1 MEFFHI
7 FSVILV
13 LSALVAYLNHRLLHL
28 PSSISLLLAGLL
40 LSILVQVAG
49 AVSPSFEAGVE
60 AKLASIDFSEIL
72 LDVMLSFL
80 LFAGA
85 MHTNLEALRQSRWP
99 ILIFATVG
107 VLISTFLTGT
117 LFFYLLQVMGKPI
130 PYIHALLFGA
140 LISPTDPVAVLGL
153 LRKANL
159 PESLE
164 VKITGES
171 LFNDGVGVVVFLSLF
186 GIAQTGLAE
195 VEASEIGILLLE
207 EVGGG
212 IILGFVLGY
221 LGFRLMKSIDHY
233 QTEVL
238 ISLAM
243 VMGGYS
249 LASYLHFSGPLA
261 MVVAGLFIGNHATET
276 AMSAKTLDYVT
287 KFWEMLD
294 EILNAALFV
303 LIGLELMLISVD
315 VFYLLAGLIATI
327 LVLTVRYFSL
337 AIPSYVLGF
346 RKTFEPNTLPI
357 MTWGGLRGGISIALA
372 LSLLPSMNKEMLVT
386 VTYVVVLISLA
397 IQGLTMERFIKWL
410 KRHSVR
416 EVTPDS
422 VNR

>member
-1 MEFFHI
+1 MEFFHV

-13 LSALVAYLNHRLLHL
+13 LSAFIAYLNYRFFHL
-28 PSSISLLLAGLL
+28 PTSISLLLAGLV
-40 LSILVQVAG
+40 LSLMVQAAG
-49 AVSPSFEAGVE
+49 YLFPAFEAGVE
-60 AKLASIDFSEIL
+60 SKLASIDFSEFL
-72 LDVMLSFL
+72 LDIILSFL

-85 MHTNLEALRQSRWP
+85 LHTNLEALKQSKWA

-107 VLISTFLTGT
+107 IMISTFLIGT
-117 LFFYLLQVMGKPI
+117 VFFYILQMLGLGI
-130 PYIHALLFGA
+130 EYIHCLLFGA

-153 LRKANL
+153 LNKANL
-159 PESLE
+159 PESLK

-171 LFNDGVGVVVFLSLF
+171 LFNDGVGVVIFLTLF
-186 GIAQTGLAE
+186 GIAKTGIG
-195 VEASEIGILLLE
+195 EATAGKIGLLLLE

-212 IILGFVLGY
+212 IFLGLVIGY

-238 ISLAM
+238 ISLAI

-249 LASYLHFSGPLA
+249 LAYYLHFSGPLA

-276 AMSAKTLDYVT
+276 AMSEITLDYVT

-315 VFYLLAGLIATI
+315 KFYLLAGVLATI
-327 LVLTVRYFSL
+327 VVLVSRFISL
-337 AIPSYVLGF
+337 AIPSYALGL
-346 RKTFEPNTLPI
+346 RRTFEPHTLKI

-372 LSLLPSMNKEMLVT
+372 LSLLPGMHKEMLVT

-397 IQGLTMERFIKWL
+397 AQGLTMESFIKRL
-410 KRHSVR
+410 QR
-416 EVTPDS
+416 EPIPAETL
-422 VNR
+422 N